1 MVRTSFAT
9 MLNMRQEK
17 LVLDADA
24 FASLDDFALR
34 RRFVEPD
41 TGVVPSHFVGRIKP
55 LTAAI
60 AASIADEAAA
70 RCAESGD
77 FTVTF
82 RSDDSP
88 GIVHERLRELPL
100 ARETP
105 IIVLWNRSTAVMTDW
120 GAFAAH
126 WDDFCY
132 PAADNVCIWPLAG
145 GWTLCYRHY
154 EVLQFRSHPRA
165 I

>member
-1 MVRTSFAT
+1 MLESAAFTSFD
-9 MLNMRQEK
+9 EF
-17 LVLDADA
+17 A
-24 FASLDDFALR
+24 FR
-34 RRFVEPD
+34 RRFVEPE
-41 TGVVPSHFVGRIKP
+41 TGEVPHHFVGRIKP
-55 LTAAI
+55 LTVAT
-60 AASIADEAAA
+60 AASLADEVAA
-70 RCAESGD
+70 RCDESSA
-77 FTVTF
+77 FTVSF

-88 GIVHERLRELPL
+88 GLVNERLRELPL
-100 ARETP
+100 AQDTP
-105 IIVLWNRSTAVMTDW
+105 IIVWWNRSTAVMTDW
-120 GAFAAH
+120 GVFASH